1 MKRVEGKVALVT
13 GGAMGIGNAC
23 ALLLAREGARVVVSD
38 VDERDGAQV
47 AREVAALTEGTFVAH
62 GVASEAAWEAAIDQT
77 LRRFGRL
84 DVVVNNAGTGT
95 TGHVEETTLE
105 SWRHLMSINCDGVFL
120 GIKHAIRA
128 MKASGGGSII
138 NLSSILGLV
147 GDAGAAAYSA
157 SKGAVRLLTKS
168 AALHCARAGYRIRVN
183 SVHPGY
189 IVTPMVEHYL
199 SVQSDPVAAR
209 KAIEALH
216 PVGHLGEADDVAYGV
231 LYLASDESRFVTGS
245 ELVIDGG
252 YTAQ

>member
-1 MKRVEGKVALVT
+1 MKRVEGKVAIVT
-13 GGAMGIGNAC
+13 GGAMGIGRAC
-23 ALLLAREGARVVVSD
+23 SLLLAREGAQVVVSD
-38 VDERDGAQV
+38 IDERDGTQT
-47 AREVAALTEGTFVAH
+47 AREVAALSEGIFVAH
-62 GVASEAAWEAAIDQT
+62 DVASEAAWEAVMDQT

-84 DVVVNNAGTGT
+84 DVVVNNAGIGT
-95 TGHVEETTLE
+95 TGNVEEATLE
-105 SWRHLMSINCDGVFL
+105 SWRRLMAINCDGVFL
-120 GIKHAIRA
+120 GTKHAIRA
-128 MKASGGGSII
+128 MKASGSGSII

-147 GDAGAAAYSA
+147 GDAGTAAYGA

-168 AALHCARAGYRIRVN
+168 AALYCARAGYRIRVN

-189 IVTPMVEHYL
+189 IVTPMVEHFL

-216 PVGHLGEADDVAYGV
+216 PIGRLGEADDVAYGV